1 MLLLGI
7 LQGILLA
14 ALASVHTLLIRA
26 ARPHVAFLGRIPG
39 RDAFSDLNNHPE
51 NEPLPHAFVFRPES
65 NLIYVNAE
73 TVLQAVL
80 DRVRG
85 SESRRSEAG
94 GQRWSPGL

>member
-14 ALASVHTLLIRA
+14 ALASVLILLIRA
-26 ARPHVAFLGRIPG
+26 ARPHVAFLGVFPAGTRFPT
-39 RDAFSDLNNHPE
+39 LNNHPE

-80 DRVRG
+80 DRVEAG
-85 SESRRSEAG
+85 SRRSEAG
-94 GQRWSPGL
+94 GQRPFGIPA